1 MEEQITLDRL
11 RPGQTGVVR
20 RVEAPGDMG
29 RRLLDLG
36 LVPGAAVACVG
47 RSPLGDPG
55 AYRIRE
61 AVIAIR
67 DRDAR
72 GVLLAAR

>member
-1 MEEQITLDRL
+1 MT
-11 RPGQTGVVR
+11 
-20 RVEAPGDMG
+20 MG
-29 RRLLDLG
+29 TSACMP
-36 LVPGAAVACVG
+36 LVKTSTGAAVACVG